1 MRFSS
6 SLFTRAGSPLLALV
20 GMGLCGALL
29 AACQRGRTHEAG
41 LEWKGAPMEIV
52 QRLDDP
58 ASDPLNKDSTVLG
71 VLFRGAIRPHRLWTA
86 RTGDAANEAPDSIS
100 LLDYGSET
108 NSYLVFQEL
117 AQNADDFAQGFAI
130 TADRVYFRRG
140 TWIGST
146 ASSRWKG
153 IADLSN
159 NLSVPGAAA
168 GADYA
173 LPAEFNSL
181 IGQQRVEG
189 SERIVTGTFLGL
201 AVPVPQTRIYA
212 AQYPCRGD
220 TAWLYASA
228 TLPPDF
234 GKRVAQA
241 FGLKSDSGKGN
252 EQDLRFFSVS
262 VSPVHLRF
270 SGEKMAGVEGCFDDS
285 LTDFWIK
292 MQTRALKKL
301 K

>member
-6 SLFTRAGSPLLALV
+6 SLFPRGSSLLAFV
-20 GMGLCGALL
+20 SAGLCGALL
-29 AACQRGRTHEAG
+29 VACQRGRAHEAG

-58 ASDPLNKDSTVLG
+58 ASDPLNNDSTVLP

-86 RTGDAANEAPDSIS
+86 RTGDASNESPDSIS

-108 NSYLVFQEL
+108 NSWLVFQEL

-130 TADRVYFRRG
+130 TPDRVYFRRG

-153 IADLSN
+153 IGDLSN
-159 NLSVPGAAA
+159 SLAVPGAPA
-168 GADYA
+168 GVDYT

-181 IGQQRVEG
+181 IGQQRVDG

-220 TAWLYASA
+220 TAWVYASA
-228 TLPPDF
+228 TLPADF
-234 GKRVAQA
+234 GNRVAQA
-241 FGLKSDSGKGN
+241 FGLKSDSGKGS
-252 EQDLRFFSVS
+252 EQEFRFFSVS